1 MNKKL
6 KLCSALLAAV
16 TACGVLAGCKGKK
29 TKVDVTGTIIIEPF
43 ANSSFGISWIE
54 KMAANWQAETGSKF
68 KVLVKKNSTALSGTQ
83 LESMEVSNTDIF
95 FGAECM
101 YNTGFYKGYFE
112 DLTEFLDEKPD
123 GANGMTVREK
133 IFDYDKWQK
142 VSSIVHYNK
151 PAAGTQNP

>member
-54 KMAANWQAETGSKF
+54 KMAAFRNAIRKYGSIEYRYLF
-68 KVLVKKNSTALSGTQ
+68 RRG
-83 LESMEVSNTDIF
+83 
-95 FGAECM
+95 M
-101 YNTGFYKGYFE
+101 YVQYGF
-112 DLTEFLDEKPD
+112 L
-123 GANGMTVREK
+123 
-133 IFDYDKWQK
+133 
-142 VSSIVHYNK
+142 
-151 PAAGTQNP
+151 